1 MTVTLDAAANAAA
14 NAAVNAPA
22 SAPANAPVIA
32 AAAAPAAS
40 AEPTLVIDGA
50 VKRYP
55 NGAVAVRG
63 VTIEVGQGELVV
75 FVGPS
80 GCGKSTLLRMVAGLE
95 DITEG
100 EIRIAGRRV
109 NEVEPAE
116 RDIAMVF
123 QNYALYPH
131 MTVRQNLAYGL
142 KNRGTDKAE
151 IARKVAEAAAMLQI
165 EDFLDR
171 KPSQLSGGQRQ
182 RVAMGRCIVRDPSL
196 FLFDEPL
203 SNLDA
208 RLRTQMRLEIRK
220 LQRRLKVSAIY
231 VTHDQVEAMT
241 LADRIVVLNGG
252 QVEQVGAPSEVY
264 ARPASTF
271 VAAFIGAPAMN
282 LIPAELAGG
291 ALRIGAEAVPFAAP
305 PAGMAP
311 GFVTLGLRPEKARV
325 VPQAER
331 AGGLPFTLDAVEEL
345 GASRLL
351 HGRAAGADVVTAAD
365 AALPIPQGPL
375 ALHADPADL
384 HFFDAVTGTR
394 L

>member
-1 MTVTLDAAANAAA
+1 MARLQLNNLEKVYGGAFKAVHGINLD
-14 NAAVNAPA
+14 V
-22 SAPANAPVIA
+22 
-32 AAAAPAAS
+32 
-40 AEPTLVIDGA
+40 E
-50 VKRYP
+50 
-55 NGAVAVRG
+55 
-63 VTIEVGQGELVV
+63 EGEFMVL
-75 FVGPS
+75 VGPS
-80 GCGKSTLLRMVAGLE
+80 GCAKSTTLRMIAGLE
-95 DITEG
+95 DITAG
-100 EIRIAGRRV
+100 EIRIGDRIV
-109 NEVEPAE
+109 NTLEPGK
-116 RDIAMVF
+116 RGIAMVF

-220 LQRRLKVSAIY
+220 LQRRLRVSAIY

-325 VPQAER
+325 VPQAEH

-351 HGRAAGADVVTAAD
+351 HGRAAGADVVAAAD

>member
-1 MTVTLDAAANAAA
+1 MSVTLADRPADAAAPSG
-14 NAAVNAPA
+14 VPA
-22 SAPANAPVIA
+22 
-32 AAAAPAAS
+32 
-40 AEPTLVIDGA
+40 AEPTLVIDRA

-95 DITEG
+95 DVTEG

-142 KNRGTDKAE
+142 KNRRTPKAE

-182 RVAMGRCIVRDPSL
+182 RVAMGRCIVRDPSI

-220 LQRRLKVSAIY
+220 LQRRLGVSAIY

-252 QVEQVGAPSEVY
+252 RIEQVGAPSEVY

-282 LIPAELAGG
+282 LIPAELADG
-291 ALRIGAEAVPFAAP
+291 ALRVGPEAAAFAPP
-305 PAGMAP
+305 PAGLAP

-325 VPQAER
+325 APEGAR
-331 AGGLPFTLDAVEEL
+331 PGGLPFVLDAVEEL
-345 GASRLL
+345 GATRLL
-351 HGRAAGADVVTAAD
+351 HGRAAGAEMVVAVD
-365 AALPIPQGPL
+365 AAEPVPAGALT
-375 ALHADPADL
+375 LHADPADL
-384 HFFDAVTGTR
+384 HVFDAVTGAR

>member
-1 MTVTLDAAANAAA
+1 MTDDLPPMLELRGLGRRYGAAEVLRGLDL
-14 NAAVNAPA
+14 AVP
-22 SAPANAPVIA
+22 
-32 AAAAPAAS
+32 
-40 AEPTLVIDGA
+40 
-50 VKRYP
+50 
-55 NGAVAVRG
+55 RG
-63 VTIEVGQGELVV
+63 SFTVV
-75 FVGPS
+75 VGPS
-80 GCGKSTLLRMVAGLE
+80 GCGKSTLLRLIAGL
-95 DITEG
+95 DAPSAG
-100 EIRIAGRRV
+100 EILIDGDRV
-109 NEVEPAE
+109 DQLPPAK
-116 RDIAMVF
+116 RGVSMVF
-123 QNYALYPH
+123 QSYALYPH
-131 MTVRQNLAYGL
+131 MTVRRNIGFGL
-142 KNRGTDKAE
+142 KIAGASDADIRAR
-151 IARKVAEAAAMLQI
+151 IARAADMLKI
-165 EDFLDR
+165 GELMDR
-171 KPSQLSGGQRQ
+171 RPAQLSGGQRQ
-182 RVAMGRCIVRDPSL
+182 RVAIARAIVRDPKV

-220 LQRRLKVSAIY
+220 LQRRLRVSAIY

-325 VPQAER
+325 VPQAEH

-351 HGRAAGADVVTAAD
+351 HGRAAGADVVAAAD